1 MYVVP
6 VLEGIPFV
14 GDPYNTTLV
23 RIKLHKA
30 VPFPL
35 LQFIKVFLEKGLILF
50 GADDS
55 VDKRDIDK
63 ESCSRKDDLW
73 HVIYCRHGTAKV

>member
-1 MYVVP
+1 MFDSLEFGVMYVVP

-14 GDPYNTTLV
+14 GDPYNPTLV
-23 RIKLHKA
+23 RIKLHKP

-63 ESCSRKDDLW
+63 ESYRQ
-73 HVIYCRHGTAKV
+73 GTEKV